1 MADDKPWPTGSPVL
15 KTTVQTGRDN
25 PGWVGRQELT
35 AEPVPLAGSLMKLTE
50 LGLQNRQMICTFIPV
65 TKKTQFQERKEVQAS
80 V

>member
-1 MADDKPWPTGSPVL
+1 ML
-15 KTTVQTGRDN
+15 KTTAPTSRDN

-35 AEPVPLAGSLMKLTE
+35 AEPVPLAGSLMKLKE

-65 TKKTQFQERKEVQAS
+65 TKKTQFQERKEVQGS